1 MKSNSKKLKF
11 KIDSFDKNISKSVN
25 VEEDTETSFSEYLIA
40 EKPYRFV
47 ILIITS
53 LLNFANGFGKTN
65 ISSISNYFQTYYE
78 MTSVQTQLFS
88 NIYYYMFIIMTI
100 PSIYLIEKKSLKL
113 AVSLYLI

>member
-1 MKSNSKKLKF
+1 MKSKAKKLKLN
-11 KIDSFDKNISKSVN
+11 KNTTLESSN
-25 VEEDTETSFSEYLIA
+25 SLNSDFEDETSFTDYLIV

-65 ISSISNYFQTYYE
+65 ITSISNDFKKYYNLTNQQTY
-78 MTSVQTQLFS
+78 LFS
-88 NIYYYMFIIMTI
+88 NIYYYMFILMTI

-113 AVSLYLI
+113 AVRIS

>member
-1 MKSNSKKLKF
+1 MESKAKRVKLKKPTIDSNNSNSLNS
-11 KIDSFDKNISKSVN
+11 DFDGK
-25 VEEDTETSFSEYLIA
+25 TSYNDYLIA

-47 ILIITS
+47 ILIITA

-65 ISSISNYFQTYYE
+65 ITSISNDFKTYYHMTSLQTY
-78 MTSVQTQLFS
+78 LFS

-113 AVSLYLI
+113 AVRII